1 MPVHPRSTLRNLV
14 NTVGL
19 VYANITD
26 DPSFFALQVVRKF
39 KNPVLR
45 RIFRSVLYIP
55 MSKTRREVLQSMLAE
70 DTSRI
75 LLVSERWFADTNRKS
90 SDGLALANVCIAV
103 HQWDQAQRILDQ
115 IDADQAT
122 ARVRARMAWHMGNLR
137 EAVEV
142 LSNNGASRQLRHY
155 ESELQVLSGWKPV
168 VAPEGNGTSGRDNQV
183 LYFATNSLPYTGSGY
198 AQRTHSTVASL
209 PDAGWRAS
217 VATRI
222 NYPANIGHLLAPPR
236 ETVDAVTYHRV
247 SSFPA
252 RTDMKGRLQQQSD
265 ELMKLVTE
273 SRPSVLHT
281 TTDFSNAVSVRA
293 VADATGLPWVYEVRG
308 QLADTWASMRPD
320 SAHDTERYR
329 LFQAREAEAAQAADH
344 VVTLGEHMK
353 LNLVTAGV
361 AEENITVL
369 PNGIGDKFLEAP
381 VPRLIAR
388 AKVSLESDAFYV
400 GTVSSLVPYEGLDT
414 LLKAAALLAPSHP
427 SLRVLIVGDGT
438 EQENLRNLAQ
448 ELGIKAICR
457 FPGRVPRDDAHL
469 YHASL
474 NAFVVPRQNL
484 AVTRSVT
491 PLKPVEALAS
501 GVPVLASDLPALG
514 ELIRDG
520 ENGHLIK
527 AEDINAWAAAIS
539 DLISRPDQAAR
550 MGRAGRDFVLRTRT
564 WSSNAHRL
572 SEIYENLISKP
583 S

>member
-1 MPVHPRSTLRNLV
+1 MPVHLRSTLHNLV

-39 KNPVLR
+39 KNPILR
-45 RIFRSVLYIP
+45 RIFRFVVYTP
-55 MSKTRREVLQSMLAE
+55 MSKTRREILQSVLAE

-90 SDGLALANVCIAV
+90 SDGLALANVCIALN
-103 HQWDQAQRILDQ
+103 QWDPAQRILDQ
-115 IDADQAT
+115 LGTDRAT
-122 ARVRARMAWHMGNLR
+122 ARVRARMAWHMGNLH
-137 EAVEV
+137 EAVDV
-142 LSNNGASRQLRHY
+142 LSRNGTSRQLRHY
-155 ESELQVLSGWKPV
+155 DSELQVLSGWKPAI
-168 VAPEGNGTSGRDNQV
+168 APQENQAIGRDNQV

-198 AQRTHSTVASL
+198 AQRTHSIVASL
-209 PDAGWRAS
+209 PQAGWRAS

-222 NYPANIGHLLAPPR
+222 NYPANIGHLLATPR
-236 ETVDAVTYHRV
+236 ETIDAVTYQRV
-247 SSFPA
+247 LSFPA

-265 ELMKLVTE
+265 ELMNLVTE

-308 QLADTWASMRPD
+308 QLADTWASTRPD
-320 SAHDTERYR
+320 SAQDSERYR
-329 LFQAREAEAAQAADH
+329 LFKAREVEAAQAADH

-353 LNLVTAGV
+353 LNLVAAGV
-361 AEENITVL
+361 DEENITVL

-381 VPRLIAR
+381 VPRLSAR
-388 AKVSLESDAFYV
+388 AKVSLESDAFYI

-414 LLKAAALLAPSHP
+414 LLETAALLVPSHP

-438 EQENLRNLAQ
+438 ERENLRNLAQ
-448 ELGIKAICR
+448 ELGIMAICQ
-457 FPGRVPRDDAHL
+457 FPGRVPRDEAHL

-474 NAFVVPRQNL
+474 NAFVVPRRDL

-527 AEDINAWAAAIS
+527 AENIDAWAAAIS
-539 DLISRPDQAAR
+539 DLVSHPDQAAR

-572 SEIYENLISKP
+572 SKIYENLISKP

>member
-1 MPVHPRSTLRNLV
+1 MPVHPRSTLHNLV

-45 RIFRSVLYIP
+45 RIFRYFLYVP

-70 DTSRI
+70 DTGRI
-75 LLVSERWFADTNRKS
+75 LLVSERWFADTNRNS

-103 HQWDQAQRILDQ
+103 HQWDEAQRILDRL
-115 IDADQAT
+115 DAGRAT
-122 ARVRARMAWHMGNLR
+122 ARVRARMAWHLGDLH
-137 EAVEV
+137 EAVD
-142 LSNNGASRQLRHY
+142 LLANNGTSRQLRHY
-155 ESELQVLSGWKPV
+155 ASELQVLSGWKP
-168 VAPEGNGTSGRDNQV
+168 AIARQENQTSCSDNQV

-198 AQRTHSTVASL
+198 AQRTHSIVASL
-209 PDAGWRAS
+209 PEAGWRAA

-222 NYPANIGHLLAPPR
+222 NYPASIGHLLAPPQ
-236 ETVDAVTYHRV
+236 ETVDAVTYQRV

-252 RTDMKGRLQQQSD
+252 RTDMKGRLQQQTD

-293 VADATGLPWVYEVRG
+293 VADAAGLPWVYEVRG
-308 QLADTWASMRPD
+308 QLADTWASTRPD
-320 SAHDTERYR
+320 SAQDSERYR

-353 LNLVTAGV
+353 LNLVAAGV

-369 PNGIGDKFLEAP
+369 PNGIGDKFLEEP
-381 VPRLIAR
+381 VPRLNAR
-388 AKVSLESDAFYV
+388 TQVALESDVFYV

-414 LLKAAALLAPSHP
+414 LLQAAALLAPTHP

-438 EQENLRNLAQ
+438 ERENLRNLAH
-448 ELGIKAICR
+448 ELGIMEICR
-457 FPGRVPRDDAHL
+457 FPGRVPRDKAHL

-474 NAFVVPRQNL
+474 NAFVVPRKDL

-501 GVPVLASDLPALG
+501 GVPVLASDLPALR
-514 ELIRDG
+514 ELVKDG
-520 ENGHLIK
+520 ENGHLIA
-527 AEDINAWAAAIS
+527 AEDITAWAAAIS
-539 DLISRPDQAAR
+539 NLISRSDQAAL
-550 MGRAGRDFVLRTRT
+550 MGRTGRDFVLHTRT

-572 SEIYENLISKP
+572 SEIYEKLISKP